1 MAYVMRIC
9 CLQSFWVPVSN
20 LLEAVRQNAMDAAG
34 RDGWDIHCY
43 STNAPSAENL
53 RQKQE
58 ISKVVLFLVGG

>member
-1 MAYVMRIC
+1 M
-9 CLQSFWVPVSN
+9 PVSN